1 MISGAFSLCA
11 RFWSL
16 GQPLN
21 LGQAHVLAIVVRD
34 LAGSNLGVK
43 TVQREAGLFRGYLG
57 FHAGDKRDLNERLVA
72 FAP

>member
-1 MISGAFSLCA
+1 
-11 RFWSL
+11 
-16 GQPLN
+16 
-21 LGQAHVLAIVVRD
+21 LGQAHVLAIVIRD